1 MDGACSRATSP
12 RRQFTQ
18 KSPSRAALCSR
29 IPAVNCSTSCG
40 GPDPR
45 RRASALQGRPQPGPF
60 RALEAAA
67 KQGKN
72 AKEKKDG
79 CGPGTSAVVN
89 LALFTSRLLQADA
102 FAQPLRRALGAPRD
116 RSPIHSTYRRASS
129 GDLAEVIPPG
139 RARPAP
145 AFSRRS
151 HSSGAIDGQGQPLI
165 GPRTTWRPTNLEST
179 YLVFLVFLAR
189 QMLVTLARS
198 IINLG
203 LRQIEP
209 GGEMAPVSKSQS
221 PPRARGMGEQRTP
234 PR

>member
-1 MDGACSRATSP
+1 MGHAVEPPPPAANSNRKAHPGLHSAAGFLRLTVALAVVGRTLGGEP
-12 RRQFTQ
+12 RRYRVV
-18 KSPSRAALCSR
+18 PSR
-29 IPAVNCSTSCG
+29 
-40 GPDPR
+40 DP
-45 RRASALQGRPQPGPF
+45 SP
-60 RALEAAA
+60 ALEAAA

-102 FAQPLRRALGAPRD
+102 FAQPLRRALGAPRE